1 MEELCK
7 PYLKEVRLGCLKEV
21 RLGSYSDVYD
31 CYVKPSRYHVRERQ
45 AREIREFW
53 NNLSWERLCNRKHE
67 KPEPKKNRPYYRAL
81 ENKKWRF

>member
-7 PYLKEVRLGCLKEV
+7 PYLKEV

-31 CYVKPSRYHVRERQ
+31 CYMKPSRYHVRERQ

-67 KPEPKKNRPYYRAL
+67 KTEPKKNRPYYRAL

>member
-7 PYLKEVRLGCLKEV
+7 PYLKEVRLGCL
-21 RLGSYSDVYD
+21 
-31 CYVKPSRYHVRERQ
+31 RERQ

-67 KPEPKKNRPYYRAL
+67 KTEPKKNRPYYRAL
-81 ENKKWRF
+81 EKKKWRF